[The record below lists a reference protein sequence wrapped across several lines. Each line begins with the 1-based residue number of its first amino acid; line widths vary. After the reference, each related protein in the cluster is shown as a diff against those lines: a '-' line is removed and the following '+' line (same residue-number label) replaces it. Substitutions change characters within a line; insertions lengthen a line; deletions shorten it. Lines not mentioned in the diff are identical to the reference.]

1 MEKSLEIGKKL
12 EVLTKF
18 WDLWTN
24 LKFKENGNLVKF
36 WNLEKVLKFEK
47 NRKFE
52 KKISKFGNSEK
63 NLGIWKKIWNLEEN
77 LEIWEKFGNRKFFGN
92 SGKVWKWGEKLENI
106 WE

>member
-1 MEKSLEIGKKL
+1 MGSENIWNLKKSLEIGKKL

-47 NRKFE
+47 N
-52 KKISKFGNSEK
+52 GN
-63 NLGIWKKIWNLEEN
+63 LKKIWNFGRKCRSLGKNFEIEN
-77 LEIWEKFGNRKFFGN
+77 FLGNWE
-92 SGKVWKWGEKLENI
+92 KVWKWGGKLE
-106 WE
+106 